1 MIKIEEEMLQEIA
14 KNPIILEVLNRVL
27 AQQAKGKEKYG
38 QLVKVDLYD
47 TIGWIDHA
55 MEECADKL
63 IYLECIKQSLL
74 AEMKK
79 PLD

>member
-1 MIKIEEEMLQEIA
+1 MSKEEEFA
-14 KNPIILEVLNRVL
+14 KELHSNPIINQVV
-27 AQQAKGKEKYG
+27 ATIVGQQAKGKEKYG

>member
-1 MIKIEEEMLQEIA
+1 MMNTA
-14 KNPIILEVLNRVL
+14 KELSENPIIMSVIAKIVG
-27 AQQAKGKEKYG
+27 QQTKGKEKYG

-63 IYLECIKQSLL
+63 IYLECIKQSLI